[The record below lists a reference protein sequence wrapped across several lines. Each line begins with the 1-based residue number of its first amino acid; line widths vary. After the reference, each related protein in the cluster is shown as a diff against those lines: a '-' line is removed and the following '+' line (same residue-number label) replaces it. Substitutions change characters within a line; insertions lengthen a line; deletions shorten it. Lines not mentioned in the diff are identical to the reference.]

1 MGETPDQIRDEI
13 EATRERMSDT
23 AEALAYK
30 ADVKT
35 RVKESVGEKKDSL
48 VGSISS
54 GKDSVVGAA
63 DSLVGRVG
71 GIVPDSQDVQGAAG
85 KVGLSRENP
94 LGFAVA
100 GAAVG
105 FIVGTLLPKTS
116 AENRTLGPLSDQVTD
131 KAKEAAQ
138 ESLERGKAVAQEALG
153 AATDTLQE
161 RGQAEAQELSSS
173 LQEKAQEL
181 RENA

>member
-1 MGETPDQIRDEI
+1 
-13 EATRERMSDT
+13 MSDT
-23 AEALAYK
+23 ADALAYK
-30 ADVKT
+30 ADVKS

-71 GIVPDSQDVQGAAG
+71 GIVPDSGNVQGAAG
-85 KVGLSRENP
+85 KVGLSKENP

-100 GAAVG
+100 GMAVG
-105 FIVGTLLPKTS
+105 FVVGTLLPKT
-116 AENRTLGPLSDQVTD
+116 ATEDRTMGQLSDQVTE
-131 KAKEAAQ
+131 KAKEAAGETLQ
-138 ESLERGKAVAQEALG
+138 RGKAVAQDALE

-161 RGQAEAQELSSS
+161 RGQAEAQEMTSS
-173 LQEKAQEL
+173 LQEKAQEI
-181 RENA
+181 RESA